1 MNGMLGEIK
10 YLLLKDLSLEL
21 KLKHTLGSIILFAFS
36 TIFIC
41 YLGFLNIVDQFTWN
55 ALFWIIILFAATNSI
70 SRSFTQ
76 EGEQRFLY
84 YYFIVRPQSVI
95 LAKSIY
101 NSIITL
107 LIALLSFGLYL
118 VVMGNPVNNIYLF
131 FSGLVLGVIG
141 FSLPMTM
148 VAAIASKA
156 GNNPVM
162 MSILSFPI
170 VIPVII
176 NCIKISKI
184 AIDGLDVSFSFDE
197 MAVLLAID
205 VIVVVLS
212 VILFPYLWKN

>member
-1 MNGMLGEIK
+1 MNGILGEIK
-10 YLLLKDLSLEL
+10 HLLLKDLSLEL

-41 YLGFLNIVDQFTWN
+41 YLSFLNIVDQFTWN
-55 ALFWIIILFAATNSI
+55 ALFWIIILFAATNST

-84 YYFIVRPQSVI
+84 YYFVVRPQSVI

-101 NSIITL
+101 NCLITL
-107 LIALLSFGLYL
+107 LIATLSFGLYL
-118 VVMGNPVNNIYLF
+118 IVMGNPISNPYLF
-131 FSGLVLGVIG
+131 LLTIVLGVIG

-162 MSILSFPI
+162 MSVLSFPI
-170 VIPVII
+170 VIPIII

-184 AIDGLDVSFSFDE
+184 AIDGLDVSFSYDE
-197 MAVLLAID
+197 IAVLLSID
-205 VIVVVLS
+205 VIVVILS
-212 VILFPYLWKN
+212 VILFPYLWRN

>member
-10 YLLLKDLSLEL
+10 HLLLKDLSLEL

-41 YLGFLNIVDQFTWN
+41 YLSFFNIVDQFTWN
-55 ALFWIIILFAATNSI
+55 ALFWIIILFAATNTI

-76 EGEQRFLY
+76 EGDSRFLY
-84 YYFIVRPQSVI
+84 YYFIVKPQSVI

-101 NSIITL
+101 NCMITL
-107 LIALLSFGLYL
+107 LIAILSFGLY
-118 VVMGNPVNNIYLF
+118 VIVMGNPISNILLF
-131 FSGLVLGVIG
+131 MGTIILGVIG

-176 NCIKISKI
+176 NCIKISKM
-184 AIDGLDVSFSFDE
+184 AIDGINVSFSYDE
-197 MAVLLAID
+197 IATLISID
-205 VIVVVLS
+205 VIVVILS